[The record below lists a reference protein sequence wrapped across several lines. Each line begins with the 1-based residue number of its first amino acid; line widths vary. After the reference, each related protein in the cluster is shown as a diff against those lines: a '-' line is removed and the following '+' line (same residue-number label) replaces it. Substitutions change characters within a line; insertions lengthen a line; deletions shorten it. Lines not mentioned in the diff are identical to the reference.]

1 MIYYKVIQNNEFI
14 GIGTSYELRKYQPK
28 HNILLIAHDDAAQY
42 IDVNGT
48 LYRDSWLKPINSND
62 NFIKYEN
69 ASISVISAEEYQQLS
84 EAIDKGQ
91 EIQIATEQDN
101 LIQDNSEQSEQ
112 QIPIVE
118 IVTIDYLKEQKIKE
132 MSYMCNQIIANGFD
146 IVLSDGNKH
155 HFSLTVQ
162 DQLNF
167 ITLANMIQSGETILA
182 YHADGEL
189 CRYYSAEDI
198 SKVIKY
204 ATEFK
209 TYHTTYYNSLKSY
222 IQSIQDRESIRTI
235 TYGIDIPVEYQS
247 DILKVILANIEDK
260 NEIFY

>member
-1 MIYYKVIQNNEFI
+1 MTYYKIIQNNEFI
-14 GIGTSYELRKYQPK
+14 GIGTSYELRKYLPK
-28 HNILLIAHDDAAQY
+28 HNILLVANDNTAQY
-42 IDVNGT
+42 IDINGK
-48 LYRDSWLKPINSND
+48 LYRDSWLKTIDGNNVVP
-62 NFIKYEN
+62 YEIAN
-69 ASISVISAEEYQQLS
+69 ISVIAEEEYQQLF
-84 EAIDKGQ
+84 EAINKGE
-91 EIQIATEQDN
+91 EIQVATEQDYSM
-101 LIQDNSEQSEQ
+101 QDNLEQ
-112 QIPIVE
+112 QIPIAE

-146 IVLSDGNKH
+146 IILSDGNKH

-209 TYHTTYYNSLKSY
+209 TYHTTYYNSLKAY

-235 TYGIDIPVEYQS
+235 TYGIDIPFEYQS

-260 NEIFY
+260 NETSY